1 MGFRLEQR
9 TLASALLHRNVVIV
23 VVIGLIGA
31 ELLLVNQSGFSQRR
45 SWWFSCERVGSDLPP

>member
-9 TLASALLHRNVVIV
+9 TLVSALLHRNVVIV
-23 VVIGLIGA
+23 AVVSLIGA